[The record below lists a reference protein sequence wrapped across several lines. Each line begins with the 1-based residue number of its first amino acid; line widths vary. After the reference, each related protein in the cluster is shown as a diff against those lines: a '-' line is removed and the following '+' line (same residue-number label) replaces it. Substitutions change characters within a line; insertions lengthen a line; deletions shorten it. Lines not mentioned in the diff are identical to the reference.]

1 MNKLLLSALLV
12 TGAIAQTAFSSQKTT
27 SMPYEDQIAFIRDG
41 FANTLA
47 ALSNVKLDDKPQYQE
62 AMNVLAEVKDIL
74 GIQTKSTTI
83 VPTATKIKLMNAA
96 NRISNTLINLKEA
109 VNQQER
115 IEIAKKAIKSL
126 QANLKSLKTGVMDI
140 YKTPTDLKNALHK
153 ATESFIETLKKW
165 IGQHPELFEEIKEST
180 GKISSAQLTE
190 LQAKELLEQEGSS
203 TAPIFEEYQ
212 LTPYTP
218 GTTN

>member
-12 TGAIAQTAFSSQKTT
+12 TGAIAQTAFSSTT

-62 AMNVLAEVKDIL
+62 AINVLAEVKDIL

-109 VNQQER
+109 ANQQER
-115 IEIAKKAIKSL
+115 IDIAKKAIKSL

-190 LQAKELLEQEGSS
+190 LKAKELLEQEGSS

-218 GTTN
+218 GTPN